1 MDREYKQLTPEHRN
15 QIQRGLNQGLSIRGV
30 ARQLGRSP
38 STVSREIRRGLV
50 GKTYDAIRGREE
62 AQSRRRKGAR
72 KLVEGG
78 APLTNAVTHAI
89 LQRKWSPEQVAGR

>member
-1 MDREYKQLTPEHRN
+1 MDRKYKHLTSGHWN
-15 QIQRGLNQGLSIRGV
+15 QIQRGLNQGLRIKGV

-50 GKTYDAIRGREE
+50 EKTYDAIRGREE

-72 KLVEGG
+72 KLVEGSP
-78 APLTNAVTHAI
+78 AP
-89 LQRKWSPEQVAGR
+89 

>member
-1 MDREYKQLTPEHRN
+1 MDSEYKQLTPEHRN

-50 GKTYDAIRGREE
+50 ERPMMRYG
-62 AQSRRRKGAR
+62 
-72 KLVEGG
+72 
-78 APLTNAVTHAI
+78 
-89 LQRKWSPEQVAGR
+89 AGRKRRVDVVKGPESWWKGHP